1 MLQLDMSGEA
11 SQGYVACVEV
21 WLDENTCWSIT
32 WSKCSFETNRKPK
45 GASADL
51 VHSCGN
57 DLQGRLGVLH
67 QGVKLFS
74 EQKACC
80 LGS

>member
-1 MLQLDMSGEA
+1 MWHVLRYGWMRTGAGQSHGANAVLRPKGN
-11 SQGYVACVEV
+11 Q
-21 WLDENTCWSIT
+21 
-32 WSKCSFETNRKPK
+32 K

-57 DLQGRLGVLH
+57 DLQGRFGVLH